1 MLKLFIIF
9 FREIL
14 EISIILGIISAAT
27 KGIKNRSLY
36 INAGILLGIVCSLT
50 IAFFANAIFE
60 AFDGYGQELVNA
72 TVLLLCS
79 SMIVWT
85 VIWMKHAHKKTVS
98 KIQTAWKDKTEVS
111 LISLTLITASAIFRE
126 GSEIALF
133 SYSVFISTKDSIAR
147 LALGALS
154 GFFVSALIG
163 FLLYKGI
170 IKIPGK
176 YLFKTTSLLLSLIA
190 AGMAAQAANL
200 LQSAEVISW
209 NQTPLWDS
217 SWLVSQNSM
226 LGKILGVVVGYIENP
241 TGLELIFY
249 ATPLLVI
256 YYLSEKLSRQEATAT
271 S

>member
-27 KGIKNRSLY
+27 KGIKNRSFY
-36 INAGILLGIVCSLT
+36 INIGILLGVIGSLI

-60 AFDGYGQELVNA
+60 SFGGYGQEIVNA

-85 VIWMKHAHKKTVS
+85 VLWMKHAHKKTVS
-98 KIQTAWKDKTEVS
+98 RIQTAWRDKAEVS
-111 LISLTLITASAIFRE
+111 LISLALITASAIFRE

-133 SYSVFISTKDSIAR
+133 SYSVFISTQDSISN
-147 LALGALS
+147 LVLGALS
-154 GFFVSALIG
+154 GFTISALTG
-163 FLLYKGI
+163 FVLYKGI
-170 IKIPGK
+170 LKISGK

-200 LQSAEVISW
+200 LQSAEIISW

-241 TGLELIFY
+241 TGLELVFY
-249 ATPLLVI
+249 SVPLLVI
-256 YYLSEKLSRQEATAT
+256 YYLSSKLNKQSVEA